1 MFLNQLSQ
9 PIQKVLFMEWAL
21 LMMMSSDE
29 NEVPQ
34 NPNDETTPF
43 SLNHA
48 LLGNISEAEKAML
61 FEYKQSLFANN
72 ENDNFGLGFFIKKI
86 QGNDSLLLEL
96 LGEHA
101 DAFQTALNNT
111 IQKVAE
117 HYGSNPAVKQK
128 VMEYL
133 VANGED
139 IFTLTPDK
147 IQAAMFRCLPQIT
160 QLIIQQTAKQVFQE
174 KQEQGELFLS
184 INDKK
189 IILCE
194 LVGAGFS
201 SGSLDDAEKKLLQ
214 AICQILELDLA
225 YLNEFIALMGAV
237 FRVQKSLSDLIN
249 E

>member
-29 NEVPQ
+29 NEAPKKTS
-34 NPNDETTPF
+34 DETITF
-43 SLNHA
+43 SLNQA
-48 LLGNISEAEKAML
+48 FLDSISQAEKEML
-61 FEYKQSLFANN
+61 YAYKQSLYAND
-72 ENDNFGLGFFIKKI
+72 ENDDFTFGFFNKMR
-86 QGNDSLLLEL
+86 GGDLLLVDL

-101 DAFQTALNNT
+101 DGFQTALNDT
-111 IQKVAE
+111 MQKIAE
-117 HYGSNPAVKQK
+117 NYGSNPAVKQK

-139 IFTLTPDK
+139 IFTLTPNK

-160 QLIIQQTAKQVFQE
+160 QLIIHQTAKRVFQE

-201 SGSLDDAEKKLLQ
+201 SGSLDDVEKKLLQ